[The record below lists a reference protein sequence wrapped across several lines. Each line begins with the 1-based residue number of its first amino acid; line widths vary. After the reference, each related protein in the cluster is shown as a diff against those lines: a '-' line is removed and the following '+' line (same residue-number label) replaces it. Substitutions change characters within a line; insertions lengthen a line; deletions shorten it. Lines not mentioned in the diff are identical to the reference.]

1 MVATMQF
8 VFFFYIFIPITVSVE
23 IFKLVN
29 SSVQL
34 DVQTKDYEFT
44 DFTWSFNKSKNI
56 VKYYKNSQS
65 IAFTDYKNRVE
76 LNEKTQS
83 LTLKNLQ
90 KTDSGLYEAV
100 ASGEQNRIVAEY
112 QLTVLDPVEK
122 PVLNGPKQ
130 QSNETCNVTLSCEA
144 QKLSVTSHY
153 YSDNC
158 DMKKETTEDGV
169 LSLSLYV
176 SNSFIIC
183 NHSNPVSWKNITIEM
198 EEVKK
203 LCPFEG
209 DKNHNGIIIGS
220 VVFVI
225 IIIIIIIIII
235 STFNWH
241 KKHRT
246 TGSGKAV
253 YEEVKWV
260 KKSLEMSE
268 NPEHPGTIYYTV
280 MRPAQTCSNDESTVS
295 TASPS
300 NKKEQGERGDSG
312 PEANRDDYAGSQN
325 QRAGSIHDVP
335 PKTVL

>member
-112 QLTVLDPVEK
+112 QLTVL
-122 PVLNGPKQ
+122 
-130 QSNETCNVTLSCEA
+130 
-144 QKLSVTSHY
+144 
-153 YSDNC
+153 
-158 DMKKETTEDGV
+158 
-169 LSLSLYV
+169 
-176 SNSFIIC
+176 
-183 NHSNPVSWKNITIEM
+183 
-198 EEVKK
+198 
-203 LCPFEG
+203 G